1 MLRVLSEEEGLGA
14 CTNNQRPSAR
24 FSGTSSSAVGVGNR
38 AYLTAPETGVAN
50 PHLSPRALGSTFR
63 QQEFLRTMTRGHLGW
78 GPLRVRTVKNC
89 ARHAAVAQTCQYW
102 DVGGSAH
109 PPAGAVVAHDAAAF
123 AAVVPT
129 QSAPIGGTGEHVLAA
144 SHGTCRGLCV
154 GLPMTSGDL
163 PRNKEIVGLRGRP
176 APAAPWLHASRW
188 AALRRRPLS
197 CLSSCSSR
205 RNQCPVTPVVAR

>member
-1 MLRVLSEEEGLGA
+1 MVFRHVQLRCGRWQQGLPHSSGDRRRTPA
-14 CTNNQRPSAR
+14 PFAPGPWFHVPAARISAHNDA
-24 FSGTSSSAVGVGNR
+24 G
-38 AYLTAPETGVAN
+38 
-50 PHLSPRALGSTFR
+50 SPRMGSAT
-63 QQEFLRTMTRGHLGW
+63 
-78 GPLRVRTVKNC
+78 P
-89 ARHAAVAQTCQYW
+89 AVAQTCQYW
-102 DVGGSAH
+102 DVDGSSH
-109 PPAGAVVAHDAAAF
+109 PPAGAVVAHDAAAC

-188 AALRRRPLS
+188 AALHRRPPS
-197 CLSSCSSR
+197 
-205 RNQCPVTPVVAR
+205 VTIQLIDKT